1 MTSTA
6 ILLPVFALAGWT
18 AIVLLMIPFRR
29 VRAGLK
35 GQVSADDFRYGE
47 SDRVPPQ
54 VSIPNRNY
62 MNLLEVP
69 ILFYVACLMLQASGR
84 GATPAILT
92 TAWIYVALRIAH
104 SIVHLGYNQVLHRLA
119 LFATSNVVLV
129 VLWVLAFRQLMVT
142 AP

>member
-35 GQVSADDFRYGE
+35 GHVTPDDFRYGE
-47 SDRVPPQ
+47 SANVPPH

-69 ILFYVACLMLQASGR
+69 VLFYVACLMMQASGQ
-84 GATPAILT
+84 GVTPAILT
-92 TAWIYVALRIAH
+92 TAWTYVALRIAH

-129 VLWVLAFRQLMVT
+129 VLWMLAFRQLVLT
-142 AP
+142 TP